1 MLRGRYDFLLP
12 LKTKQWSIDQLSL
25 YDNALSNKNVCDFIH
40 QGNNL
45 DCSVTPY
52 VGWFINLK
60 EGKYKIAY
68 PYDSQI
74 VSCFVLA
81 VKEYFL
87 LYHEYTKIL

>member
-1 MLRGRYDFLLP
+1 MIFFYLLKKDF
-12 LKTKQWSIDQLSL
+12 KQWSIDQLSL
-25 YDNALSNKNVCDFIH
+25 YDNALSNKKVCDNFIH

-45 DCSVTPY
+45 DCSVNPY
-52 VGWFINLK
+52 VGLFINLK
-60 EGKYKIAY
+60 EGKCKIAY

-74 VSCFVLA
+74 VSYFVLA